1 MHGAN
6 PLPYYQ
12 VQPVFDPAVAR
23 IKTQRDR
30 ENLPYWHLGSRSFT
44 NVRRSLHMCSNY
56 DTPALASTPAPCLS
70 QRLGIEATPAQTGH
84 GTTCTHIC
92 RSKQLRSLPAPIF
105 VYLCRRGIPC

>member
-12 VQPVFDPAVAR
+12 VQPIFDPAVAR
-23 IKTQRDR
+23 IKTQRAR
-30 ENLPYWHLGSRSFT
+30 ENLSYWYLGSRSFT

-56 DTPALASTPAPCLS
+56 DTPA
-70 QRLGIEATPAQTGH
+70 QTGH
-84 GTTCTHIC
+84 GTTCTHVC
-92 RSKQLRSLPAPIF
+92 RSKQLRSLPAPIC